1 MPLRSGVVDAIVC
14 DLPFDMKCKMKK
26 QHFPLIFREI
36 FRIMR
41 VGGRAVLLIRWK
53 NLFIDIVEK
62 TETSIIIERKID
74 VCVGGT
80 IVTLFVVIKRQ

>member
-1 MPLRSGVVDAIVC
+1 MPQKKLQEKSIYAEYDEDGDGIVS
-14 DLPFDMKCKMKK
+14 DDELSHVK
-26 QHFPLIFREI
+26 EI
-36 FRIMR
+36 
-41 VGGRAVLLIRWK
+41 K
-53 NLFIDIVEK
+53 K

>member
-1 MPLRSGVVDAIVC
+1 MSSEQITQETVP
-14 DLPFDMKCKMKK
+14 
-26 QHFPLIFREI
+26 
-36 FRIMR
+36 
-41 VGGRAVLLIRWK
+41 
-53 NLFIDIVEK
+53 VEK